1 MSRLIPKLCH
11 ICFTYVPPFCLFFLV
26 QFVLFGLSQCFP
38 VFSFAILSCLVVFIP
53 SPVWSS
59 AVFFPVLQSAFFSS
73 VVVYIFSHVW
83 SSRVFFPVL
92 PSAVFPVLPSA
103 KGSVVETGLQ
113 PLGAPGSVMAG
124 RKYSAETTRRRLL
137 LLSVHRVKFWKLCTV
152 RADLRKNAEIRE
164 NIVETA
170 NF

>member
-1 MSRLIPKLCH
+1 M
-11 ICFTYVPPFCLFFLV
+11 
-26 QFVLFGLSQCFP
+26 
-38 VFSFAILSCLVVFIP
+38 
-53 SPVWSS
+53 
-59 AVFFPVLQSAFFSS
+59 
-73 VVVYIFSHVW
+73 
-83 SSRVFFPVL
+83 
-92 PSAVFPVLPSA
+92 
-103 KGSVVETGLQ
+103 VETGLQ
-113 PLGAPGSVMAG
+113 PLGAPGSVMAA